1 MRQGPNP
8 RPGAPNHD
16 LLRARARKHLSIDA
30 LGRMSGV
37 SGKTIRDIEKG
48 RVRNPH
54 METQARLARA
64 LQYEDPLDLFRPER
78 NA

>member
-1 MRQGPNP
+1 
-8 RPGAPNHD
+8 
-16 LLRARARKHLSIDA
+16 
-30 LGRMSGV
+30 MSGV

>member
-1 MRQGPNP
+1 MRQSPNP
-8 RPGAPNHD
+8 RRGAPNHE
-16 LLRARARKHLSIDA
+16 LLRARAKRHLSIDA
-30 LGRMSGV
+30 LGRVSGV
-37 SGKTIRDIEKG
+37 SGKTIRDIERG

-64 LQYEDPLDLFRPER
+64 LRVADPLELFPPER